1 MGNFLAQDG
10 RLHIDSSASDMLM
23 VRNRWAYAWLWIKDH
38 LLEVAGWGL
47 ERLRAPAM
55 LKEFEFVD
63 PETNETVYLST
74 GRRYSVLH
82 IRGKRFF
89 FNRASGV
96 FDGTCTSL
104 QERVANGLE
113 LRD

>member
-1 MGNFLAQDG
+1 MFT
-10 RLHIDSSASDMLM
+10 
-23 VRNRWAYAWLWIKDH
+23 RNKWEYVWLWAKDH
-38 LLEVAGWGL
+38 LLDAVGWGL
-47 ERLRAPAM
+47 EKFRAPAR

-63 PETNETVYLST
+63 PETNETIYLST

-89 FNRASGV
+89 FKRASGV

-104 QERVANGLE
+104 QERVSNGLE

>member
-1 MGNFLAQDG
+1 MREFFAHSGQLG
-10 RLHIDSSASDMLM
+10 IDSGASKMLLARDKWNL
-23 VRNRWAYAWLWIKDH
+23 VWLWVKDRF
-38 LLEVAGWGL
+38 LDAVGWGL
-47 ERLRAPAM
+47 EKLRAPAR

-63 PETNETVYLST
+63 PETNETIYLST

-96 FDGTCTSL
+96 LDGTCTSL
-104 QERVANGLE
+104 QDRVSNGLE

>member
-1 MGNFLAQDG
+1 
-10 RLHIDSSASDMLM
+10 M
-23 VRNRWAYAWLWIKDH
+23 VVQVFSHSRVEIRWMRCKDAFADA
-38 LLEVAGWGL
+38 VGWCL
-47 ERLRAPAM
+47 ERIKAPAL

-63 PETNETVYLST
+63 PETNETIYLST

-89 FNRASGV
+89 FHRANGV
-96 FDGTCTSL
+96 LDGTCTSL
-104 QERVANGLE
+104 QERVSNGLE